1 MLDMESE
8 MSDETP
14 KLTRNGSTRN
24 EPKLRRPCV
33 AIYRPPGLRSNQ
45 PTNSRP
51 TEDTEKPTVGFFERK
66 ETDQVSNASSD
77 SRSSTTTDA
86 RKTKDNSRM
95 HSKTPKEEKKKTL
108 SSKEIGEI
116 ESIVRQL
123 ELTTDREVIDK
134 FFNEHM
140 ENVKTA
146 ENLAHCLCH
155 YAIEE
160 KRREQR
166 QVARLCS
173 LLMDSPSGVA
183 FQRGVV
189 SSINQYFDCRGQLRS
204 SHIKVWIDFLSFT
217 SDIYTHT
224 QQNEIIDVLYK
235 IFDYLLKSPI
245 LETLKIEEMECMIS
259 TLLQIGYDLE
269 RNCPQKLVELK
280 TTIRNAFLE
289 LSEPWSRKM
298 ILLLIE
304 LCASNW
310 TLSPDANEYYFQ

>member
-1 MLDMESE
+1 ME
-8 MSDETP
+8 SDETP
-14 KLTRNGSTRN
+14 KLVRNGSTRN

-51 TEDTEKPTVGFFERK
+51 TEDTEKPTVVLIERR

-77 SRSSTTTDA
+77 SRSSTTTDV
-86 RKTKDNSRM
+86 RKSKDNTRT
-95 HSKTPKEEKKKTL
+95 HTRTVKEEKKKTF

-140 ENVKTA
+140 ENVETA
-146 ENLAHCLCH
+146 ENLAHCLSR

-173 LLMDSPSGVA
+173 LLMESPSGVA
-183 FQRGVV
+183 FQRGIVN
-189 SSINQYFDCRGQLRS
+189 SIRQYFDCRGQLRS
-204 SHIKVWIDFLSFT
+204 SHIKVWTDFLSFT
-217 SDIYTHT
+217 SDIYSHT
-224 QQNEIIDVLYK
+224 QQNEIIDVLYE

-259 TLLQIGYDLE
+259 ILLQIGYDLE

-280 TTIRNAFLE
+280 ETIRNAFLE

-310 TLSPDANEYYFQ
+310 TLSSDANEYYFQ